1 MKLHE
6 ADSKQ
11 LDVTIQRHKFGT
23 LMYAAKWILNG
34 QKGRVP
40 REARDR
46 LRELVESYDSE
57 YSRLYEEG
65 THKVLPVSDENN

>member
-1 MKLHE
+1 MKLHK

-11 LDVTIQRHKFGT
+11 FDVTIQRNKLGT

-46 LRELVESYDSE
+46 LREVVESYDSE
-57 YSRLYEEG
+57 CSRLYERDPD
-65 THKVLPVSDENN
+65 TISDRHE